1 MSKRGRRS
9 KNDRLHIEGILYI
22 LRTGI
27 PWRDL
32 PDIFGKWSTVYKR
45 FQRWSEEGLWQH
57 MLTALNDLYS
67 DDEYLM
73 IDSSI
78 MRIHQDGS
86 NPKGGQMRQAMGKSR
101 GGLSTKVHMACDALG
116 YPLSC
121 VITGGVRHDA
131 TQAKTLLQR
140 HLKENSYALLDAG
153 YDSDELR
160 SIVDTNRSTSVIA
173 YRKNRIIIP
182 EFDKHLYKERHKI
195 ENLFQK
201 LKRYRRIAT
210 RYEKTHSHFK
220 AMVTFA
226 SILLY
231 VRF

>member
-1 MSKRGRRS
+1 
-9 KNDRLHIEGILYI
+9 
-22 LRTGI
+22 
-27 PWRDL
+27 
-32 PDIFGKWSTVYKR
+32 
-45 FQRWSEEGLWQH
+45 

-121 VITGGVRHDA
+121 VITGGERHDA